1 MDATIQR
8 NTPVDQL
15 PLFLNTEEAA
25 IILDCSTAL
34 VRQLCSSGQLPCKKI
49 GRSFKIFRGD
59 LVNYFTATQ
68 SSVNTTFRNAK
79 IA

>member
-1 MDATIQR
+1 MDTTIQR
-8 NTPVDQL
+8 TTPVNQL
-15 PLFLNTEEAA
+15 PLFLNTKEAA
-25 IILDCSTAL
+25 IILDCSRAL

-49 GRSFKIFRGD
+49 GRSFKIYRGD

-68 SSVNTTFRNAK
+68 SNVKTTSHNAR

>member
-1 MDATIQR
+1 MDTTIQR
-8 NTPVDQL
+8 TTPVDQL
-15 PLFLNTEEAA
+15 PLFLNAKEAA

-49 GRSFKIFRGD
+49 GRTFKIYRGD
-59 LVNYFTATQ
+59 LVNYFTAAQ
-68 SSVNTTFRNAK
+68 SSVKTTFQNAK